1 MKKVLFYVCPLAIFF
16 AFLISCQ
23 IGLGKEVD
31 LEAPVITLTK
41 MQSGSTEVDSSH
53 FGGGVYCKKTVSF
66 FGKATDNVKVES
78 VNAEIKWNNEV
89 DFQPLSSTTLSGD
102 SFQFAFT
109 FETTGIAY
117 IKFVATDEAGNY
129 NVKSSRVVT
138 LLVDDEAPVGKS
150 WYINRKLNGIQYA
163 LKPLEELKAI
173 DLDLPENKDAAQNVA
188 FSIHSAFNDEMGIK
202 PGSVLIKIKD
212 ESGNLVCEVPNSSSN
227 DYSPVFEITHDIL
240 VGGGSQYATGKHYLQ
255 VWYDAEDVVTLPESN
270 KAQDIE
276 VDGGWFIWWPE
287 SDLPRVSQRPSLDE
301 VTNSIMLNV
310 NEAVTVTITDDDALS
325 EVYCSLLTENEFE
338 SIKNTYEN
346 DYSQI
351 IDIVPDPEKEKRTKM
366 GVAYSTERD
375 EIIRFNAP
383 AIPQEMYLISYVKD
397 FGGKITTNKELI
409 NVSDATSPILF
420 IASPSN
426 NEIPDVQMS
435 ADNKNAI
442 ATVKGQTIDTSGCS
456 YLEFV
461 WVPNS
466 VEEDN
471 NKKSIIAKELLNDI
485 AEKKDNKEYAPKK
498 DSVKITEFDDGIKLW
513 SVKLGEEEITNTGY
527 IKQNFE
533 FDIDILNDFV
543 FETDN
548 EKNENKF
555 FIVKVTRKDGKSTI
569 QEYKLSADNT
579 KPKIISVNPK
589 NTTQIIESGYDF
601 DLEFD
606 AEKDNGLAIDPS
618 KYQIIERIKDVEKVL
633 ANENRYKISKDVLSK
648 YELSGTIPMYIF
660 SAEDIF
666 GNKIST
672 TYTVVV
678 SSLPQLKTIT
688 STAQNVKKGEEIIFN
703 ANFSETVGN
712 NSSFEQN
719 KPYLVLEGF
728 SDGLSRKAEYFDG
741 AGSPTLRFKYV
752 AKEGDE
758 SSKIEIKY
766 DDEFGVIN
774 PNENSNLK
782 EGIDIH
788 LKDGID
794 INKDNYTDYVLND
807 KTISVDAVSPKILS
821 YEVIPSGV
829 EKNEDGNYY
838 LNEGKS
844 ITAKVVFSEELSD
857 TGAPEFNFTNGMKL
871 KFDSL
876 ESKTFIFTGK
886 ISDDIDQNGTLSCSN
901 DDSIFISNV
910 ENIVDKAGNKLLLSG
925 NIDGD
930 LPSIV
935 VDTKSPEVPSIKKE
949 NGEDFPKTDNYQSN
963 VPFKILTNDTDVMLY
978 EYSINGGTSWVN
990 AANGEGT
997 VSIPAGEDTLFA
1009 ELTARVTDKAGNV
1022 SKYPESIELNI
1033 KNSFP
1038 EFSVECTNPDGY
1050 YKLGDEIKFKVS
1062 FEEKVKVIKTDENT
1076 KIQIAEGKYAS
1087 LTTPVSDNELSAI
1100 YFSYLVTSGDEF
1112 TINIPKNGIN
1122 LGDSV
1127 VDLFGFTQNGK
1138 ILSEDYE
1145 RSGVKC
1151 DAVAPTVKTMF
1162 PNDGTTASQ
1171 SFDGDIT
1178 NIYTTG
1184 NEIRITFSEPVQ
1196 KGSGKLILRQT
1207 AGWAIPP
1214 VLTASEYNTICA
1226 ELDYEDKNI
1235 LARQDENGKLE
1246 EDLEDLGLGVG
1257 ARNNGYH
1264 GTGQYIGP
1272 YKKSMQGIKLENGN
1286 YIPDI
1291 DTKFVLDFDIG
1302 IWETTEPHPIGKT
1315 FDDKHKYKAPTSTTS
1330 ASEIR
1335 GVLEKAGLHQRVLDV
1350 TSANVKVNGNEV
1362 TITFPK
1368 GLIDQTDALPN
1379 GREWEL
1385 VFEKGTFLDIT
1396 GNEFGEGLTKDAIQE
1411 NGTQTEVSNT
1421 WQRGRTSITD
1431 GSKPLVLIK
1440 TNGKEYFNSDKVAT
1454 PIVRVDR
1461 YSYGL
1466 GIRQADEDGNLTDS
1480 IANDGVKPTGYVRV
1494 RIDCETK
1501 DASVV
1506 YSETRQI
1513 KTNGDTPSLISYE
1526 NDGTDWK
1533 EGNKDVAKSY
1543 CTTTNLASYDELKTS
1558 YEKTFAVGSGSY
1570 NASYKGIVA
1579 SKGTK
1584 VNFID
1589 SDVGME
1595 GVFQTVVYMKAPTW
1609 DNCKKNSAD
1618 AGNNNT
1624 DISIRGTTGFA
1635 GEPYISPFPLRD
1647 SRVGSP
1653 YLRIIF
1659 RESTQQETKTS
1670 KDYYW
1675 ISYEVLV
1682 DSSFSNYS
1690 WHNANKYD
1698 WACNWGLMKPGEF
1711 TRVEQMT
1718 NWG

>member
-31 LEAPVITLTK
+31 LEAPIITLTK

-102 SFQFAFT
+102 SFQFDFT

-163 LKPLEELKAI
+163 LKPLEELKVI

-202 PGSVLIKIKD
+202 PGSVTIKIKD

-351 IDIVPDPEKEKRTKM
+351 IDIVPESEKEKRTKM

-375 EIIRFNAP
+375 EIISFNAP

-426 NEIPDVQMS
+426 NEIPVVEMS

-569 QEYKLSADNT
+569 QEYKLSADTT

-601 DLEFD
+601 DLEFN

-618 KYQIIERIKDVEKVL
+618 KYQIIERIKDVETVL
-633 ANENRYKISKDVLSK
+633 AKENRYKISKDVLSK

-728 SDGLSRKAEYFDG
+728 SNGLSRKAEYFDG

-794 INKDNYTDYVLND
+794 INKDNYTDYVLKD

-844 ITAKVVFSEELSD
+844 ITAKVVFSKNLSD
-857 TGAPEFNFTNGMKL
+857 AGSPEFAFTNGIKL

-876 ESKTFIFTGK
+876 NDNTIIFTGK
-886 ISDDIDQNGTLSCSN
+886 ISDTDENGKLLCSN
-901 DDSIFISNV
+901 FISNV

-935 VDTKSPEVPSIKKE
+935 VDTTSPEVPSIKKE

-990 AANGEGT
+990 AANGLGT
-997 VSIPAGEDTLFA
+997 VSIPAGEDSLFA

-1022 SKYPESIELNI
+1022 SEYPESIELNI

-1062 FEEKVKVIKTDENT
+1062 FEEKVKVVKTNENT
-1076 KIQIAEGKYAS
+1076 RIQIANGKYAS
-1087 LTTPVSDNELSAI
+1087 LITTVSDNELSAI

-1196 KGSGKLILRQT
+1196 KGSGNLILRQT

-1226 ELDYEDKNI
+1226 ELDYEDKDI
-1235 LARQDENGKLE
+1235 LARQDKNGKLK
-1246 EDLEDLGLGVG
+1246 EDMEDTSVG
-1257 ARNNGYH
+1257 IMHRNNEYH

-1272 YKKSMQGIKLENGN
+1272 YKKSMQGIKFENGN

-1302 IWETTEPHPIGKT
+1302 IWETTETHPIGET
-1315 FDDKHKYKAPTSTTS
+1315 FENHAYKAPTTTTS
-1330 ASEIR
+1330 AGEIR
-1335 GVLEKAGLHQRVLDV
+1335 GALEEAGLHQRVLDV

-1385 VFEKGTFLDIT
+1385 VFEKGTFLDLA
-1396 GNEFGEGLTKDAIQE
+1396 GYEFGAGLTNDAIQE

-1431 GSKPLVLIK
+1431 GSKPVVLIK
-1440 TNGKEYFNSDKVAT
+1440 TNGNEYFNSDKVAT
-1454 PIVRVDR
+1454 PVVRVDR

-1466 GIRQADEDGNLTDS
+1466 GIRQADEDGNLTDP

-1501 DASVV
+1501 DATVV
-1506 YSETRQI
+1506 YSETKVEKDNNLATSE
-1513 KTNGDTPSLISYE
+1513 KTTYS
-1526 NDGTDWK
+1526 NDGAT
-1533 EGNKDVAKSY
+1533 SY
-1543 CTTTNLASYDELKTS
+1543 YTTTNISNYILPASPYTTNS
-1558 YEKTFAVGSGSY
+1558 IFAVGSGDY
-1570 NASYKGIVA
+1570 KKSYKGIIA
-1579 SKGTK
+1579 AKGLKTS
-1584 VNFID
+1584 FTS
-1589 SDVGME
+1589 SDDGIE
-1595 GVFQTVVYMKAPTW
+1595 GVFQTEVYFSNPIT
-1609 DNCKKNSAD
+1609 
-1618 AGNNNT
+1618 GNWTSCSSLGNGKT

-1653 YLRIIF
+1653 YLRIVF
-1659 RESTQQETKTS
+1659 REKSANINTN
-1670 KDYYW
+1670 DYYW
-1675 ISYEVLV
+1675 VSYEVLV
-1682 DSSFSNYS
+1682 ESSFSNYC
-1690 WHNANKYD
+1690 HGKNDGDVNYYD
-1698 WACNWGLMKPGEF
+1698 WARNWGVMYAGEF
-1711 TRVEQMT
+1711 TRVEGMRA
-1718 NWG
+1718 WRD

>member
-1 MKKVLFYVCPLAIFF
+1 MKKVLFYVFPLAIFF

-31 LEAPVITLTK
+31 LEAPIITLTK

-102 SFQFAFT
+102 SFQFDFT

-163 LKPLEELKAI
+163 LKPLEELKEL
-173 DLDLPENKDAAQNVA
+173 DLDLPENKDAAQNVV

-202 PGSVLIKIKD
+202 PGSVSIKIKD
-212 ESGNLVCEVPNSSSN
+212 ESGNLVCEIPNSTSN

-287 SDLPRVSQRPSLDE
+287 SDLPKVSQRPSPDD

-325 EVYCSLLTENEFE
+325 ELYCSLLTEEEFE

-351 IDIVPDPEKEKRTKM
+351 IDIVPESEKEKRTKM

-375 EIIRFNAP
+375 EIISFTAP
-383 AIPQEMYLISYVKD
+383 TTPQEMYLISYVKD
-397 FGGKITTNKELI
+397 SGGKITTNKEII

-426 NEIPDVQMS
+426 NEIPVVQMS

-466 VEEDN
+466 VEEEN
-471 NKKSIIAKELLNDI
+471 SQKSRIAKQLLNDI

-569 QEYKLSADNT
+569 QEYKLSADTT

-601 DLEFD
+601 ELEFY

-618 KYQIIERIKDVEKVL
+618 KYQIIERIKDVETVL
-633 ANENRYKISKDVLSK
+633 ANENKYKISKDVLSK

-703 ANFSETVGN
+703 ANFSETVGD
-712 NSSFEQN
+712 NSAFEQN
-719 KPYLVLEGF
+719 KPCLVLEGF
-728 SDGLSRKAEYFDG
+728 SDGIPRTAEYFEG

-752 AKEGDE
+752 AIEGDK
-758 SSKIEIKY
+758 SDGIQIKY
-766 DDEFGVIN
+766 DDDYGLID
-774 PNENSNLK
+774 PNGNTNLK

-794 INKDNYTDYVLND
+794 INKDNYTDYVLKD
-807 KTISVDAVSPKILS
+807 KKITVDAVSPKILS

-876 ESKTFIFTGK
+876 DSKTFIFTGK
-886 ISDDIDQNGTLSCSN
+886 ISDTDQNGTLSCSN

-963 VPFKILTNDTDVMLY
+963 VPFKIISNDTDVMLY
-978 EYSINGGTSWVN
+978 EYSINGGTSW
-990 AANGEGT
+990 AIAENGLGT
-997 VSIPAGEDTLFA
+997 VSLPAGEDTLFA

-1022 SKYPESIELNI
+1022 SEYPESIELNI

-1062 FEEKVKVIKTDENT
+1062 FEEKVKVVKTNENT

-1087 LTTPVSDNELSAI
+1087 LITTVSDEELTSI
-1100 YFSYLVTSGDEF
+1100 DFSYKIETGDEF
-1112 TINIPKNGIN
+1112 TISIPENGIN

-1138 ILSEDYE
+1138 SISEDYE
-1145 RSGVKC
+1145 RPGVKC

-1196 KGSGKLILRQT
+1196 KGSGNLILRQT

-1226 ELDYEDKNI
+1226 ELEYEDKNI
-1235 LARQDENGKLE
+1235 LARQDENGKLK
-1246 EDLEDLGLGVG
+1246 EDMEDTSVG
-1257 ARNNGYH
+1257 IKHRNNEYH

-1286 YIPDI
+1286 YVPDI

-1302 IWETTEPHPIGKT
+1302 IWETTETHPIGET
-1315 FDDKHKYKAPTSTTS
+1315 FDKNHAYKAPTSTTS
-1330 ASEIR
+1330 AGEIR
-1335 GVLEKAGLHQRVLDV
+1335 AVLEKAGLHQRVLDV
-1350 TSANVKVNGNEV
+1350 TSANVKVDGNVV

-1368 GLIDQTDALPN
+1368 GLIDQTDALPD

-1396 GNEFGEGLTKDAIQE
+1396 GNEFGAGLTKDAIQE

-1440 TNGKEYFNSDKVAT
+1440 TNGNEFFNSDKVAT
-1454 PIVRVDR
+1454 PVVRVDR

-1466 GIRQADEDGNLTDS
+1466 EIRQANADGNLTVQ

-1501 DASVV
+1501 DATVV
-1506 YSETRQI
+1506 YSET
-1513 KTNGDTPSLISYE
+1513 KVEKDNNSANSENTTYSNAGATSY
-1526 NDGTDWK
+1526 
-1533 EGNKDVAKSY
+1533 Y
-1543 CTTTNLASYDELKTS
+1543 TTTNITSYDLPVRS
-1558 YEKTFAVGSGSY
+1558 YTTNSIFAVGSGDY
-1570 NASYKGIVA
+1570 KKSYKGIIA
-1579 SKGTK
+1579 AKGTK
-1584 VNFID
+1584 NSFTSSADGI
-1589 SDVGME
+1589 E
-1595 GVFQTVVYMKAPTW
+1595 GVFQTVVYFSNPIT
-1609 DNCKKNSAD
+1609 
-1618 AGNNNT
+1618 GNNTSCSSLGSGRT

-1653 YLRIIF
+1653 YLRIVF
-1659 RESTQQETKTS
+1659 REKSANITTN
-1670 KDYYW
+1670 DYYW
-1675 ISYEVLV
+1675 VSYEVLV
-1682 DSSFSNYS
+1682 ESSFSNYC
-1690 WHNANKYD
+1690 HGKNDNDVNYYD
-1698 WACNWGLMKPGEF
+1698 WARNWGLMNAGEF
-1711 TRVEQMT
+1711 TRVEGMKG
-1718 NWG
+1718 WRD

>member
-1 MKKVLFYVCPLAIFF
+1 MRKVVFYVFPLAIFF

-31 LEAPVITLTK
+31 LEAPIITLTK

-53 FGGGVYCKKTVSF
+53 FGGGVYCKKTVAF

-78 VNAEIKWNNEV
+78 VNAEIKWNNDV

-102 SFQFAFT
+102 SFQFDFT

-129 NVKSSRVVT
+129 NVKSSKVVT

-163 LKPLEELKAI
+163 LKPLEELKEL

-188 FSIHSAFNDEMGIK
+188 FAIHSAFNDEMGIK
-202 PGSVLIKIKD
+202 PGSVSIKIKD
-212 ESGNLVCEVPNSSSN
+212 ESGNLVCEVPNSTSN

-255 VWYDAEDVVTLPESN
+255 VWYNAEDVVTLPESN

-287 SDLPRVSQRPSLDE
+287 SDLPKVSQRPSLDE
-301 VTNSIMLNV
+301 VTNLIMLNV

-351 IDIVPDPEKEKRTKM
+351 IDIVPESEKEKRTKM

-375 EIIRFNAP
+375 EIISFTAP
-383 AIPQEMYLISYVKD
+383 TTPQEMYLISYVKD
-397 FGGKITTNKELI
+397 SGGKITTNKEII

-426 NEIPDVQMS
+426 NEIPVVQMS

-466 VEEDN
+466 VEEEN
-471 NKKSIIAKELLNDI
+471 SQKSIIAKELLNDI

-601 DLEFD
+601 DLEFY

-618 KYQIIERIKDVEKVL
+618 KYQIIERIKDVETVL
-633 ANENRYKISKDVLSK
+633 ANENKYAISKDVLSK

-712 NSSFEQN
+712 NSTFEQN
-719 KPYLVLEGF
+719 KPFLVLEGF
-728 SDGLSRKAEYFDG
+728 SDGVSREAEYFDG

-782 EGIDIH
+782 EGLDIH

-794 INKDNYTDYVLND
+794 INKDNYTDYVLKD
-807 KTISVDAVSPKILS
+807 KKITVDAVSPKILS

-844 ITAKVVFSEELSD
+844 ITAKVVFSKNLSD
-857 TGAPEFNFTNGMKL
+857 AGSPEFAFTNGMKL

-876 ESKTFIFTGK
+876 NDNTIIFTGK
-886 ISDDIDQNGTLSCSN
+886 ISDADENGKLLCSN
-901 DDSIFISNV
+901 DDFGFINNI
-910 ENIVDKAGNKLLLSG
+910 ENIVDEAGNKLLLSG

-935 VDTKSPEVPSIKKE
+935 IDTKSPEVPSIKKE
-949 NGEDFPKTDNYQSN
+949 NGEDFPETDNYQSN
-963 VPFKILTNDTDVMLY
+963 VPFKIISNDTDVMLY
-978 EYSINGGTSWVN
+978 EYSINGGTSW
-990 AANGEGT
+990 AIAENGLGT
-997 VSIPAGEDTLFA
+997 VSLPAGEDSLFA

-1022 SKYPESIELNI
+1022 SEYPESIELNI

-1038 EFSVECTNPDGY
+1038 NFSVECTNPDGY

-1062 FEEKVKVIKTDENT
+1062 FEEKVKVVKTNENT

-1087 LTTPVSDNELSAI
+1087 LTTTVSDKELTSI
-1100 YFSYLVTSGDEF
+1100 DFSYKIETGDEF
-1112 TINIPKNGIN
+1112 TISIPENGIN

-1138 ILSEDYE
+1138 SISEDYE

-1162 PNDGTTASQ
+1162 PNDGTTAAQ
-1171 SFDGDIT
+1171 NFNGDVT
-1178 NIYTTG
+1178 NIYKTG

-1196 KGSGKLILRQT
+1196 KGSGNLILRQT

-1226 ELDYEDKNI
+1226 ELEYEDKNI
-1235 LARQDENGKLE
+1235 LARQDKNGKLE
-1246 EDLEDLGLGVG
+1246 EDMED
-1257 ARNNGYH
+1257 RNQSIKTINSEYH

-1286 YIPDI
+1286 YVPDI

-1302 IWETTEPHPIGKT
+1302 IWETTETHPIGIT
-1315 FDDKHKYKAPTSTTS
+1315 FENHAYKAPTSTTS
-1330 ASEIR
+1330 AGEIR
-1335 GVLEKAGLHQRVLDV
+1335 AVLEKAGLHQRVLDV

-1368 GLIDQTDALPN
+1368 GLIDQTDALPD

-1421 WQRGRTSITD
+1421 WKRGRTSITD

-1440 TNGKEYFNSDKVAT
+1440 TNGNEFFNSDKIAT
-1454 PIVRVDR
+1454 PVVRVDR

-1466 GIRQADEDGNLTDS
+1466 GIRQANAEGTLTDP
-1480 IANDGVKPTGYVRV
+1480 IENDGVKPTGYVRV

-1501 DASVV
+1501 AATVV
-1506 YSETRQI
+1506 YSET
-1513 KTNGDTPSLISYE
+1513 KVE
-1526 NDGTDWK
+1526 
-1533 EGNKDVAKSY
+1533 KDNNSAKSENTTY
-1543 CTTTNLASYDELKTS
+1543 SNADATSYYTTTNITSYDLPVSS
-1558 YEKTFAVGSGSY
+1558 YTTNSIFAVGSGDY
-1570 NASYKGIVA
+1570 KKSYKGIIA
-1579 SKGTK
+1579 AKGTK
-1584 VNFID
+1584 TSFTS
-1589 SDVGME
+1589 SDDGIE
-1595 GVFQTVVYMKAPTW
+1595 GVFQTVVYMSDPTYGG
-1609 DNCKKNSAD
+1609 
-1618 AGNNNT
+1618 GNVSNASGSHV
-1624 DISIRGTTGFA
+1624 SIRGTTGFA

-1653 YLRIIF
+1653 YLRRIF
-1659 RESTQQETKTS
+1659 REESAGLDTD
-1670 KDYYW
+1670 DYYW

-1682 DSSFSNYS
+1682 ESSFSNYS
-1690 WHNANKYD
+1690 WHNSGYYD
-1698 WACNWGLMKPGEF
+1698 WARNWGLMRPGEF
-1711 TRVEQMT
+1711 TRVTGMD

>member
-31 LEAPVITLTK
+31 LEAPIITLTK

-102 SFQFAFT
+102 SFQFDFT

-163 LKPLEELKAI
+163 LKPLEELKEL

-188 FSIHSAFNDEMGIK
+188 FAIHSAFNDEMGIK
-202 PGSVLIKIKD
+202 PGSVSIKIKD
-212 ESGNLVCEVPNSSSN
+212 ESGTLVCEVPNSTSN

-240 VGGGSQYATGKHYLQ
+240 VGGGSQYATGEHYLQ
-255 VWYDAEDVVTLPESN
+255 VWYNAEDVVTLPESN
-270 KAQDIE
+270 KAQEIE

-287 SDLPRVSQRPSLDE
+287 SDLPKVSQRPSLDD

-325 EVYCSLLTENEFE
+325 ELYCSLLTEEEFE

-351 IDIVPDPEKEKRTKM
+351 IDIVPESEKEKRTKM

-375 EIIRFNAP
+375 EIISFTAP
-383 AIPQEMYLISYVKD
+383 TTPQEMYLISYVKD
-397 FGGKITTNKELI
+397 SGGKITTNKEII

-426 NEIPDVQMS
+426 NEIPVVQMS

-466 VEEDN
+466 VEEEN
-471 NKKSIIAKELLNDI
+471 SQKSRIAKQLLNDI

-569 QEYKLSADNT
+569 QEYKLSADTT

-601 DLEFD
+601 ELEFY

-618 KYQIIERIKDVEKVL
+618 KYQIIERIKDVETVL
-633 ANENRYKISKDVLSK
+633 ANENKYAISKDVLSK

-703 ANFSETVGN
+703 ANFSETVGD
-712 NSSFEQN
+712 NSAFEQN
-719 KPYLVLEGF
+719 KPCLFLEGF
-728 SDGLSRKAEYFDG
+728 SDGIPRKAEYFEG

-752 AKEGDE
+752 AVEGDK
-758 SSKIEIKY
+758 SDGIQIKY
-766 DDEFGVIN
+766 DDNYGLIN
-774 PNENSNLK
+774 PNGNTNLK

-794 INKDNYTDYVLND
+794 INKDNYTDYVLKD
-807 KTISVDAVSPKILS
+807 KKITVDAVSPKILS

-876 ESKTFIFTGK
+876 DSKTFIFTGK
-886 ISDDIDQNGTLSCSN
+886 ISDTDQNGTLSCSN

-910 ENIVDKAGNKLLLSG
+910 ENIVDEAGNKLLLSG

-935 VDTKSPEVPSIKKE
+935 VDTKSPKVPSIKKE
-949 NGEDFPKTDNYQSN
+949 NGEDFPETDNYQSN
-963 VPFKILTNDTDVMLY
+963 VPFKIISDDTDVMLY
-978 EYSINGGTSWVN
+978 EYSINGGTSW
-990 AANGEGT
+990 AIAENGLGT
-997 VSIPAGEDTLFA
+997 VSLPAGEDTLFA

-1022 SKYPESIELNI
+1022 SEYPESIELNI

-1062 FEEKVKVIKTDENT
+1062 FEEKVKVVKTNENT

-1087 LTTPVSDNELSAI
+1087 LITTVSDEELTSI
-1100 YFSYLVTSGDEF
+1100 DFSYKVETGDEF
-1112 TINIPKNGIN
+1112 TISIPENGIN

-1127 VDLFGFTQNGK
+1127 VDLFEFIQNGK
-1138 ILSEDYE
+1138 SISEDYE
-1145 RSGVKC
+1145 RPGVKC

-1196 KGSGKLILRQT
+1196 KGSGNLILRQT

-1226 ELDYEDKNI
+1226 ELDYEYKNI
-1235 LARQDENGKLE
+1235 LARQDKNGKLK
-1246 EDLEDLGLGVG
+1246 EDMEDTSVG
-1257 ARNNGYH
+1257 IKHRNNEYH

-1286 YIPDI
+1286 YVPDI

-1302 IWETTEPHPIGKT
+1302 IWETTETHPIGET
-1315 FDDKHKYKAPTSTTS
+1315 FENHAYKAPTSTTS
-1330 ASEIR
+1330 AGEIR
-1335 GVLEKAGLHQRVLDV
+1335 AVLEKAGLHQRVLDV
-1350 TSANVKVNGNEV
+1350 TSANVKVDGNVV

-1368 GLIDQTDALPN
+1368 GLIDKTDALPD

-1396 GNEFGEGLTKDAIQE
+1396 GNEFGEGFTKDAIQE

-1421 WQRGRTSITD
+1421 WKRGRTSITD

-1440 TNGKEYFNSDKVAT
+1440 TNGNEFFNSDKVAT
-1454 PIVRVDR
+1454 PVVRVDR

-1466 GIRQADEDGNLTDS
+1466 GIRQANADGNLTDP
-1480 IANDGVKPTGYVRV
+1480 IANDGVKPTGYARV

-1506 YSETRQI
+1506 YSET
-1513 KTNGDTPSLISYE
+1513 KVEKDNNSATSENTTYSNAGATSY
-1526 NDGTDWK
+1526 
-1533 EGNKDVAKSY
+1533 Y
-1543 CTTTNLASYDELKTS
+1543 TTTNITSYDLPVSS
-1558 YEKTFAVGSGSY
+1558 YTTNSIFAVGSGDY
-1570 NASYKGIVA
+1570 KKSYKGIIA
-1579 SKGTK
+1579 AKGTK
-1584 VNFID
+1584 NSFTSSADGI
-1589 SDVGME
+1589 E
-1595 GVFQTVVYMKAPTW
+1595 GVFQTVVYFSKPITG
-1609 DNCKKNSAD
+1609 DGTSCSSLGSGK
-1618 AGNNNT
+1618 T

-1653 YLRIIF
+1653 YLRIVF
-1659 RESTQQETKTS
+1659 REKSANIDTT
-1670 KDYYW
+1670 DYYW

-1682 DSSFSNYS
+1682 ESSFSNYCHGKNDS
-1690 WHNANKYD
+1690 DVNYYD
-1698 WACNWGLMKPGEF
+1698 WARNWGIMNAGEF
-1711 TRVEQMT
+1711 TRVENMRAWR
-1718 NWG
+1718 N

>member
-1 MKKVLFYVCPLAIFF
+1 MRKVLFYVCPLAIFF

-31 LEAPVITLTK
+31 LEAPIITLTK

-89 DFQPLSSTTLSGD
+89 DFQSLSSTTLSGD
-102 SFQFAFT
+102 SFQFDFT

-163 LKPLEELKAI
+163 LKPLEELKEL
-173 DLDLPENKDAAQNVA
+173 DLGLPENKDAAQNVA
-188 FSIHSAFNDEMGIK
+188 FAIHSAFNDEMGIK
-202 PGSVLIKIKD
+202 PGSVSIKIKD
-212 ESGNLVCEVPNSSSN
+212 KSGNLVCEVPNSTSN

-240 VGGGSQYATGKHYLQ
+240 EGGGSQYATGKHYLQ
-255 VWYDAEDVVTLPESN
+255 VWYNAEDVVTLPESN

-287 SDLPRVSQRPSLDE
+287 SDLPKVSQRPSLDD

-325 EVYCSLLTENEFE
+325 EVYCSLLTEEEFE
-338 SIKNTYEN
+338 SIKNTYEE
-346 DYSQI
+346 DYSQV
-351 IDIVPDPEKEKRTKM
+351 IDVVPETEKEKRTKI

-375 EIIRFNAP
+375 EIISFTAP
-383 AIPQEMYLISYVKD
+383 TTPQEMYLISYVKD
-397 FGGKITTNKELI
+397 SGGKITTNKEII

-426 NEIPDVQMS
+426 NEIPVVQMS

-466 VEEDN
+466 VEEEN
-471 NKKSIIAKELLNDI
+471 SQKSRIAKQLLNDI

-569 QEYKLSADNT
+569 QEYKLSADTT

-601 DLEFD
+601 DLEFY

-633 ANENRYKISKDVLSK
+633 ANENKYKISKDVLSK

-666 GNKIST
+666 GNKVST

-712 NSSFEQN
+712 NSTFEQN

-728 SDGLSRKAEYFDG
+728 SDGLPRNAEYFDG

-752 AKEGDE
+752 AVEGDE

-782 EGIDIH
+782 EGLDIH

-794 INKDNYTDYVLND
+794 INKDNYTDYVLKD

-876 ESKTFIFTGK
+876 NDNTIIFTGK
-886 ISDDIDQNGTLSCSN
+886 ISDTDKNEKLLCSN
-901 DDSIFISNV
+901 DDFGFINNI
-910 ENIVDKAGNKLLLSG
+910 ENIVDMAGNQLLLLG

-930 LPSIV
+930 LPSIF

-963 VPFKILTNDTDVMLY
+963 VPFKIISNDTDVILY
-978 EYSINGGTSWVN
+978 EYSINSGTSW
-990 AANGEGT
+990 AIAENGLGT
-997 VSIPAGEDTLFA
+997 VSLPAEEDTLFA

-1022 SKYPESIELNI
+1022 SEYPESIELNI

-1062 FEEKVKVIKTDENT
+1062 FEEKVKVVKTNENT

-1087 LTTPVSDNELSAI
+1087 LITTVSDKELTSI
-1100 YFSYLVTSGDEF
+1100 DFSYKIETGDEF
-1112 TINIPKNGIN
+1112 TISIPENGIN

-1127 VDLFGFTQNGK
+1127 VDLFGFTQNEK
-1138 ILSEDYE
+1138 SISEDYE

-1196 KGSGKLILRQT
+1196 KGSGNLILRQT

-1246 EDLEDLGLGVG
+1246 EDMEDTSVG
-1257 ARNNGYH
+1257 IMHRNNEYH

-1272 YKKSMQGIKLENGN
+1272 YKKSMQGIKFENGN

-1302 IWETTEPHPIGKT
+1302 IWETTETHPIGKT
-1315 FDDKHKYKAPTSTTS
+1315 FENHAYKAPTSTTS
-1330 ASEIR
+1330 AGEIR
-1335 GVLEKAGLHQRVLDV
+1335 AVLEKAGLHQRILDV

-1368 GLIDQTDALPN
+1368 GLIDQTDALPD

-1396 GNEFGEGLTKDAIQE
+1396 GNEFGEGLTKDAIQG

-1440 TNGKEYFNSDKVAT
+1440 TNGNEFFNSDKVAT
-1454 PIVRVDR
+1454 PVVRVDR

-1466 GIRQADEDGNLTDS
+1466 GIRQANADGTLTDS

-1506 YSETRQI
+1506 YSETKVEKDNNSATSE
-1513 KTNGDTPSLISYE
+1513 KTTYSNAGATSY
-1526 NDGTDWK
+1526 
-1533 EGNKDVAKSY
+1533 Y
-1543 CTTTNLASYDELKTS
+1543 TTTNITSYDLPVKS
-1558 YEKTFAVGSGSY
+1558 YTTNSIFAVGAGDY
-1570 NASYKGIVA
+1570 KKSYKGIIA
-1579 SKGTK
+1579 AKGTK
-1584 VNFID
+1584 NSFTS
-1589 SDVGME
+1589 SDDGIE
-1595 GVFQTVVYMKAPTW
+1595 GVFQTVVYFSKPIT
-1609 DNCKKNSAD
+1609 
-1618 AGNNNT
+1618 GNDTPCSSLDSGKT

-1653 YLRIIF
+1653 YLRIVF
-1659 RESTQQETKTS
+1659 REKSANINTN
-1670 KDYYW
+1670 DYYW
-1675 ISYEVLV
+1675 VSYEVLV
-1682 DSSFSNYS
+1682 ESSFSNYCHGKDDS
-1690 WHNANKYD
+1690 DVNYYD
-1698 WACNWGLMKPGEF
+1698 WARNWGIMNAGEF
-1711 TRVEQMT
+1711 TRVEGMKAWR
-1718 NWG
+1718 N

>member
-102 SFQFAFT
+102 SFQFDFT

-351 IDIVPDPEKEKRTKM
+351 IDIVPESEKEKRTKM

-409 NVSDATSPILF
+409 NVSDATSPIIF

-426 NEIPDVQMS
+426 NEIPVVQMS

-471 NKKSIIAKELLNDI
+471 NQKSIIAKELLNDI

-569 QEYKLSADNT
+569 QEYKISADTT

-601 DLEFD
+601 DLEFY
-606 AEKDNGLAIDPS
+606 AEKDNDLAIDPS

-666 GNKIST
+666 GNKVST

-752 AKEGDE
+752 AEEGAE

-886 ISDDIDQNGTLSCSN
+886 ISDKDDKDQNGTLSCSN
-901 DDSIFISNV
+901 NDSIFISNV

-925 NIDGD
+925 NIDGE

-1062 FEEKVKVIKTDENT
+1062 FEEKVKVVKTNENT
-1076 KIQIAEGKYAS
+1076 RIQIANGKYAN
-1087 LTTPVSDNELSAI
+1087 LTTTVSANELSAI

-1138 ILSEDYE
+1138 LLSEDYE

-1184 NEIRITFSEPVQ
+1184 NEIRIIFSEPVQ
-1196 KGSGKLILRQT
+1196 KGSGNLILRQT

-1226 ELDYEDKNI
+1226 ELEYEDKNI
-1235 LARQDENGKLE
+1235 LARQDENGYLE
-1246 EDLEDLGLGVG
+1246 IDAWDENLGIKH
-1257 ARNNGYH
+1257 RNDDYY
-1264 GTGQYIGP
+1264 GTAQFVGP
-1272 YKKSMQGIKLENGN
+1272 YKLSMMGITTDSTGKI
-1286 YIPDI
+1286 IPD
-1291 DTKFVLDFDIG
+1291 TTPKYVLDFDIDIVDTNVEG
-1302 IWETTEPHPIGKT
+1302 EEKEYNVGTTYVQDGTAKCSDAAKCNKNHT
-1315 FDDKHKYKAPTSTTS
+1315 SYKYSAPTETVKTS
-1330 ASEIR
+1330 DIR
-1335 GVLEKAGLHQRVLDV
+1335 TVLETAGFHKRVLDV
-1350 TSANVKVNGNEV
+1350 TSPLVSINGATV

-1368 GLIDQTDALPN
+1368 GLIGTEELAP

-1385 VFEKGTFLDIT
+1385 VVEDGSFLDMT
-1396 GNEFGEGLTKDAIQE
+1396 GNSFANPERQ
-1411 NGTQTEVSNT
+1411 NVVQ
-1421 WQRGRTSITD
+1421 
-1431 GSKPLVLIK
+1431 
-1440 TNGKEYFNSDKVAT
+1440 TNGNNSFFSEGVAA
-1454 PIVRVDR
+1454 PVIRVDR

-1466 GIRQADEDGNLTDS
+1466 GIFQSDDSGARVNQITSDNTNTTDG
-1480 IANDGVKPTGYVRV
+1480 KPTGFVRV

-1501 DASVV
+1501 NANIYLEKKYNESSVESKNR
-1506 YSETRQI
+1506 YI
-1513 KTNGDTPSLISYE
+1513 AGDTEYSYTFYTETDFPSIAE
-1526 NDGTDWK
+1526 IEAIED
-1533 EGNKDVAKSY
+1533 NKYTA
-1543 CTTTNLASYDELKTS
+1543 
-1558 YEKTFAVGSGSY
+1558 TFGFGSGDY
-1570 NASYKGIVA
+1570 TKAWKGVIKAFSTINGINSEPVE
-1579 SKGTK
+1579 
-1584 VNFID
+1584 
-1589 SDVGME
+1589 E
-1595 GVFQTVVYMKAPTW
+1595 GVFQTVVHF
-1609 DNCKKNSAD
+1609 DNPINS
-1618 AGNNNT
+1618 GNTSLAAKDTPYN
-1624 DISIRGTTGFA
+1624 DLSIRGYSGTSGEGTG
-1635 GEPYISPFPLRD
+1635 ISPFPLKD

-1653 YLRIIF
+1653 YLR
-1659 RESTQQETKTS
+1659 RVYKQDSE
-1670 KDYYW
+1670 DYYW
-1675 ISYEVLV
+1675 VSYEIPV
-1682 DSSFSNYS
+1682 DSLFSMYS
-1690 WHNANKYD
+1690 YGSSYYD
-1698 WACNWGLMKPGEF
+1698 WGKNWGLMVPGEYS
-1711 TRVEQMT
+1711 RVVNMKGWQ
-1718 NWG
+1718 

>member
-31 LEAPVITLTK
+31 LEAPIITLTK

-202 PGSVLIKIKD
+202 PGSVTIKIKD

-276 VDGGWFIWWPE
+276 VDGGWFIWCPE

-338 SIKNTYEN
+338 LIKNTYEN

-351 IDIVPDPEKEKRTKM
+351 IDIVPESEKEKRTKM

-375 EIIRFNAP
+375 EIISFNAP

-426 NEIPDVQMS
+426 NEIPVVQMS

-498 DSVKITEFDDGIKLW
+498 DSVKITEFNDGIKLW

-601 DLEFD
+601 DLEFY

-618 KYQIIERIKDVEKVL
+618 KYQIIERIKDVENVL

-712 NSSFEQN
+712 NSTFEQN

-782 EGIDIH
+782 EGLDIH

-794 INKDNYTDYVLND
+794 INKDNYTDYVLKD
-807 KTISVDAVSPKILS
+807 KIISVDAVSPKILS
-821 YEVIPSGV
+821 YTVIPSGV

-876 ESKTFIFTGK
+876 DSKTFIFTGK
-886 ISDDIDQNGTLSCSN
+886 ISDTDQNGALSCSN

-935 VDTKSPEVPSIKKE
+935 VDTKSPEVPTIKKE
-949 NGEDFPKTDNYQSN
+949 NGEEFPKTDNYQSN
-963 VPFKILTNDTDVMLY
+963 VPFKIISNDTDVMLY

-990 AANGEGT
+990 AANGVGT

-1022 SKYPESIELNI
+1022 SEYPESIELNI

-1062 FEEKVKVIKTDENT
+1062 FEEKVKVVKTNENT

-1087 LTTPVSDNELSAI
+1087 LTTTVSDNELSAI

-1138 ILSEDYE
+1138 SISEDYE

-1184 NEIRITFSEPVQ
+1184 NEIRIIFSEPVQ
-1196 KGSGKLILRQT
+1196 KGSGNLILRQT

-1214 VLTASEYNTICA
+1214 VLTASEYNIICA
-1226 ELDYEDKNI
+1226 ELEYEYKNI
-1235 LARQDENGKLE
+1235 LARQDKNGKLE
-1246 EDLEDLGLGVG
+1246 EDMED
-1257 ARNNGYH
+1257 RNQSIKTINNEYH

-1302 IWETTEPHPIGKT
+1302 IWETTETHPIGKT
-1315 FDDKHKYKAPTSTTS
+1315 FENHAYKAPTSTTS
-1330 ASEIR
+1330 AGEIR
-1335 GVLEKAGLHQRVLDV
+1335 GALEEAGLHQRVLDV

-1368 GLIDQTDALPN
+1368 GLIDQTDSLPN

-1385 VFEKGTFLDIT
+1385 VFEKGTFLDLA
-1396 GNEFGEGLTKDAIQE
+1396 GHEFGAGLTNDAIQE

-1431 GSKPLVLIK
+1431 GSKPVVLIK
-1440 TNGKEYFNSDKVAT
+1440 TNNNEFFNSDKVAT
-1454 PIVRVDR
+1454 PVVRVDR

-1466 GIRQADEDGNLTDS
+1466 GIRQANADGTLTAP
-1480 IANDGVKPTGYVRV
+1480 IANDGEKPTGYVRV

-1506 YSETRQI
+1506 YSET
-1513 KTNGDTPSLISYE
+1513 KVEKDNNSATSENTTYSNAGATSY
-1526 NDGTDWK
+1526 
-1533 EGNKDVAKSY
+1533 Y
-1543 CTTTNLASYDELKTS
+1543 TTTNITSYDLPVSLYTTNS
-1558 YEKTFAVGSGSY
+1558 IFAVGSGDY
-1570 NASYKGIVA
+1570 KKSYKGIIA
-1579 SKGTK
+1579 AKGTK
-1584 VNFID
+1584 TSFTS
-1589 SDVGME
+1589 SDDGIE
-1595 GVFQTVVYMKAPTW
+1595 GVFQTVVYFSNPIT
-1609 DNCKKNSAD
+1609 
-1618 AGNNNT
+1618 GNGTSCSSLDSGKT

-1653 YLRIIF
+1653 YLRIVF
-1659 RESTQQETKTS
+1659 REKSAKITTN
-1670 KDYYW
+1670 DYYW
-1675 ISYEVLV
+1675 VSYEVLV
-1682 DSSFSNYS
+1682 ESSFSNYC
-1690 WHNANKYD
+1690 HGKEDRDVNYYD
-1698 WACNWGLMKPGEF
+1698 WARNWGIMNAGEF
-1711 TRVEQMT
+1711 TRVEGMKGWR
-1718 NWG
+1718 N

>member
-1 MKKVLFYVCPLAIFF
+1 MRKVVFYVFPLAIFF

-31 LEAPVITLTK
+31 LEAPIITLTK
-41 MQSGSTEVDSSH
+41 MQSGSTEVDSSY
-53 FGGGVYCKKTVSF
+53 FGVGVYCKKTVAF

-102 SFQFAFT
+102 SFQFDFT

-163 LKPLEELKAI
+163 LKPLEELKEL

-202 PGSVLIKIKD
+202 PGSVSIKIKD
-212 ESGNLVCEVPNSSSN
+212 ESGNLVCEVPNSTSN

-240 VGGGSQYATGKHYLQ
+240 VGGGSQYATGKHHLQ
-255 VWYDAEDVVTLPESN
+255 VWYNAEDVVTLPESN

-287 SDLPRVSQRPSLDE
+287 SDLPKVSQRPSLDE

-338 SIKNTYEN
+338 SIKNTYEE
-346 DYSQI
+346 DYSQV
-351 IDIVPDPEKEKRTKM
+351 IDIVPESEKEKRTKM
-366 GVAYSTERD
+366 GVVYSTERD
-375 EIIRFNAP
+375 EIISFTAP
-383 AIPQEMYLISYVKD
+383 TTPQEMYLISYVKD
-397 FGGKITTNKELI
+397 SGGKITTNKEII

-426 NEIPDVQMS
+426 NEIPVVQMS

-466 VEEDN
+466 VEEEN
-471 NKKSIIAKELLNDI
+471 SQKSRIAKELLNDI
-485 AEKKDNKEYAPKK
+485 AEKKDNKEYAPTK

-569 QEYKLSADNT
+569 QEYKLSADTT

-601 DLEFD
+601 DLEFY

-618 KYQIIERIKDVEKVL
+618 KYQIIERIKDVENVL
-633 ANENRYKISKDVLSK
+633 ANVNRYKISKDVLSK

-666 GNKIST
+666 GNSIST

-719 KPYLVLEGF
+719 KPFLVLEGF
-728 SDGLSRKAEYFDG
+728 SDGDSREAEYFDG

-758 SSKIEIKY
+758 ASKIEIKY

-782 EGIDIH
+782 EGLDIH

-794 INKDNYTDYVLND
+794 INKDNYTDYVLKD

-876 ESKTFIFTGK
+876 NDNTIIFTGK
-886 ISDDIDQNGTLSCSN
+886 ISDTDENGKLLCSN
-901 DDSIFISNV
+901 DDFGFINNI
-910 ENIVDKAGNKLLLSG
+910 ENIVDMAGNQLLLSG
-925 NIDGD
+925 NVDGD

-949 NGEDFPKTDNYQSN
+949 NGEVFPKTDNYQSN
-963 VPFKILTNDTDVMLY
+963 VPFKIISNDTDVMLY
-978 EYSINGGTSWVN
+978 EYSINGGTSW
-990 AANGEGT
+990 AIAENGLGT
-997 VSIPAGEDTLFA
+997 VSLPAGEDTLFA

-1022 SKYPESIELNI
+1022 SEYPESIELNI

-1062 FEEKVKVIKTDENT
+1062 FEEKVKVVKTNENT

-1087 LTTPVSDNELSAI
+1087 LTTTVSAKELTSI
-1100 YFSYLVTSGDEF
+1100 DFSYKVETGDEF
-1112 TINIPKNGIN
+1112 TISIPENGIN

-1138 ILSEDYE
+1138 SISEDYE

-1196 KGSGKLILRQT
+1196 KGSGNLILRQT

-1226 ELDYEDKNI
+1226 ELDYEYKNI

-1246 EDLEDLGLGVG
+1246 EDMEDTSVG
-1257 ARNNGYH
+1257 IMHRNNEYH

-1272 YKKSMQGIKLENGN
+1272 YKKSMQGIKFENGN

-1302 IWETTEPHPIGKT
+1302 IWETTETHPIGKT
-1315 FDDKHKYKAPTSTTS
+1315 FENHAYKAPTSTTS
-1330 ASEIR
+1330 AGEIR
-1335 GVLEKAGLHQRVLDV
+1335 AVLEKAGLHQRVLDV

-1368 GLIDQTDALPN
+1368 GLIDKTDALPN

-1396 GNEFGEGLTKDAIQE
+1396 GNEFGEGLTKDAIQG

-1421 WQRGRTSITD
+1421 WKRGRTSITD
-1431 GSKPLVLIK
+1431 GSKPVVLIK
-1440 TNGKEYFNSDKVAT
+1440 TNGNEYFNSDKVAN
-1454 PIVRVDR
+1454 PVVRVDR

-1466 GIRQADEDGNLTDS
+1466 GIRQANADGTLTDS

-1506 YSETRQI
+1506 YSET
-1513 KTNGDTPSLISYE
+1513 KVEKDNNSATSENTTYSNAGATSY
-1526 NDGTDWK
+1526 
-1533 EGNKDVAKSY
+1533 Y
-1543 CTTTNLASYDELKTS
+1543 TTTNITSYDLPVSS
-1558 YEKTFAVGSGSY
+1558 YTTNSIFAVGSGDY
-1570 NASYKGIVA
+1570 KKSYKGIIA
-1579 SKGTK
+1579 AKGTK
-1584 VNFID
+1584 NSFTS
-1589 SDVGME
+1589 SDDGIE
-1595 GVFQTVVYMKAPTW
+1595 GVFQTVVYFSNPVT
-1609 DNCKKNSAD
+1609 
-1618 AGNNNT
+1618 GNWTSCSSLDSGKT

-1653 YLRIIF
+1653 YLRIVF
-1659 RESTQQETKTS
+1659 REKSANIDTT
-1670 KDYYW
+1670 DYYW

-1682 DSSFSNYS
+1682 ESSFSNYC
-1690 WHNANKYD
+1690 HGKDDNDVNYYD
-1698 WACNWGLMKPGEF
+1698 WARNWGIMNAGEF
-1711 TRVEQMT
+1711 TRVENMRAWR
-1718 NWG
+1718 N

>member
-31 LEAPVITLTK
+31 LEAPIITLTK
-41 MQSGSTEVDSSH
+41 MQSGSTEVDSSY
-53 FGGGVYCKKTVSF
+53 FGVGVYCKKTVSF

-78 VNAEIKWNNEV
+78 VNAELKWNNDV

-102 SFQFAFT
+102 SFQFDFT

-163 LKPLEELKAI
+163 LKPLEELKEL

-188 FSIHSAFNDEMGIK
+188 FAIHSAFNDEMGIK
-202 PGSVLIKIKD
+202 PGSVSIKIKD
-212 ESGNLVCEVPNSSSN
+212 ESGNLVCEVPNSTSN

-287 SDLPRVSQRPSLDE
+287 SDLPKVSQRPSLDD

-310 NEAVTVTITDDDALS
+310 NEAVTITITDDDALS
-325 EVYCSLLTENEFE
+325 EVYCSLLTEEEFE

-351 IDIVPDPEKEKRTKM
+351 IDIVPESEKEKRTKM

-375 EIIRFNAP
+375 EIISFTAP
-383 AIPQEMYLISYVKD
+383 TTPQEMYLISYVKD
-397 FGGKITTNKELI
+397 SGGKITTNKEII

-426 NEIPDVQMS
+426 NEIPVVQMS
-435 ADNKNAI
+435 VDNKNAI
-442 ATVKGQTIDTSGCS
+442 ATVKGQTIDTFGCS

-466 VEEDN
+466 VEEEN
-471 NKKSIIAKELLNDI
+471 SQKSRIAKQLLNDI
-485 AEKKDNKEYAPKK
+485 AEEKKNKEYAPKN
-498 DSVKITEFDDGIKLW
+498 DAVKVTVFDTGAKLW

-533 FDIDILNDFV
+533 FDIDVLNDFV

-569 QEYKLSADNT
+569 QEYKLSADTT

-601 DLEFD
+601 DLEFY

-633 ANENRYKISKDVLSK
+633 ANENKYKISKDVLSK

-666 GNKIST
+666 GNSIST

-712 NSSFEQN
+712 NSTFEQN
-719 KPYLVLEGF
+719 KPFLVLEGF
-728 SDGLSRKAEYFDG
+728 SDGVTRKAEYFDG

-758 SSKIEIKY
+758 SSKILIKY
-766 DDEFGVIN
+766 DDYGLIN
-774 PNENSNLK
+774 PNGNTNLK

-794 INKDNYTDYVLND
+794 INKDNYTDYVLKD

-876 ESKTFIFTGK
+876 NDNTIIFTGK
-886 ISDDIDQNGTLSCSN
+886 ISDTDKNEKLLCSN
-901 DDSIFISNV
+901 DDFGFINNI
-910 ENIVDKAGNKLLLSG
+910 ENIVDMAGNQLLLSG

-930 LPSIV
+930 LPSIF
-935 VDTKSPEVPSIKKE
+935 VDTKSPEVPTIKKE
-949 NGEDFPKTDNYQSN
+949 NGEEFPETDNYQSN
-963 VPFKILTNDTDVMLY
+963 VPFKIISNDTDVMLY

-990 AANGEGT
+990 AANGVGT

-1022 SKYPESIELNI
+1022 SEYPESIELNI

-1038 EFSVECTNPDGY
+1038 NFSVECTNPDGY

-1062 FEEKVKVIKTDENT
+1062 FEEKVKVVKTNQNT

-1087 LTTPVSDNELSAI
+1087 LTTTVSDEELTSI
-1100 YFSYLVTSGDEF
+1100 DFSYKIETGDEF
-1112 TINIPKNGIN
+1112 TISIPKNGIN

-1138 ILSEDYE
+1138 LLSENYE

-1162 PNDGTTASQ
+1162 PNDGTTASP

-1196 KGSGKLILRQT
+1196 KGSGNLILRQT

-1226 ELDYEDKNI
+1226 ELEYEEKNI
-1235 LARQDENGKLE
+1235 LARHENGKLE
-1246 EDLEDLGLGVG
+1246 EDMEDTSVG
-1257 ARNNGYH
+1257 IKHRNNEYH

-1272 YKKSMQGIKLENGN
+1272 YKKSMQGIKFENGN
-1286 YIPDI
+1286 YVPDI

-1302 IWETTEPHPIGKT
+1302 IWETTETHPIGKT
-1315 FDDKHKYKAPTSTTS
+1315 FENHAYKVPTSTTS
-1330 ASEIR
+1330 AGEIR
-1335 GVLEKAGLHQRVLDV
+1335 AVLEKAGLHQRVLDV

-1385 VFEKGTFLDIT
+1385 VFEMGTFLDIT
-1396 GNEFGEGLTKDAIQE
+1396 GNEFGEGLTKDAIQG

-1421 WQRGRTSITD
+1421 WKRGRTSITD

-1440 TNGKEYFNSDKVAT
+1440 TNGNEFFNSDKVAT
-1454 PIVRVDR
+1454 PVVRVDR
-1461 YSYGL
+1461 YSCGL
-1466 GIRQADEDGNLTDS
+1466 GIRQANADGNLTDA

-1501 DASVV
+1501 AATVV
-1506 YSETRQI
+1506 YSET
-1513 KTNGDTPSLISYE
+1513 KVEKDNNSATSENTTYSNAGATSY
-1526 NDGTDWK
+1526 
-1533 EGNKDVAKSY
+1533 Y
-1543 CTTTNLASYDELKTS
+1543 TTTNITSYDLPASPYTTNS
-1558 YEKTFAVGSGSY
+1558 IFAVGSGDY
-1570 NASYKGIVA
+1570 KKSYKGIIA
-1579 SKGTK
+1579 AKGTK
-1584 VNFID
+1584 TSFTSSADGI
-1589 SDVGME
+1589 E
-1595 GVFQTVVYMKAPTW
+1595 GVFQTVVYFSNPIT
-1609 DNCKKNSAD
+1609 
-1618 AGNNNT
+1618 GNNTSCSSLDSGET

-1653 YLRIIF
+1653 YLRIVF
-1659 RESTQQETKTS
+1659 REKSANIDTT
-1670 KDYYW
+1670 DYYW

-1682 DSSFSNYS
+1682 ESSFSNYCHGKDD
-1690 WHNANKYD
+1690 WDVNYYD
-1698 WACNWGLMKPGEF
+1698 WARNWGIMNAGEF
-1711 TRVEQMT
+1711 TRVEGMKGWR
-1718 NWG
+1718 N

>member
-1 MKKVLFYVCPLAIFF
+1 MRKVIFYVFPLAIYF

-31 LEAPVITLTK
+31 LEAPIITLTK

-53 FGGGVYCKKTVSF
+53 FGGGVYCKKTVAF

-78 VNAEIKWNNEV
+78 VNAEIKWNNDV

-102 SFQFAFT
+102 SFQFDFT

-163 LKPLEELKAI
+163 LKPLEELKEL

-188 FSIHSAFNDEMGIK
+188 FAIHSAFNDEMGIK
-202 PGSVLIKIKD
+202 PGSVSIKIKD
-212 ESGNLVCEVPNSSSN
+212 ESGNLVCEVPNSTSN

-255 VWYDAEDVVTLPESN
+255 VWYNAEDVVTLPESN

-287 SDLPRVSQRPSLDE
+287 SDLPKVSQRPSLDD

-351 IDIVPDPEKEKRTKM
+351 IDIVPETEREKRTKM

-375 EIIRFNAP
+375 EIISFTAP
-383 AIPQEMYLISYVKD
+383 TTPQEMYLISYVKD
-397 FGGKITTNKELI
+397 SGGKITTNKEII

-426 NEIPDVQMS
+426 NEIPVVQMS

-442 ATVKGQTIDTSGCS
+442 ASIKGQTIDTSGCS

-471 NKKSIIAKELLNDI
+471 NQKSIIAKELLNDI
-485 AEKKDNKEYAPKK
+485 AEEKKNKEYAPKN
-498 DSVKITEFDDGIKLW
+498 DAVKVTVFDTGAKLW

-569 QEYKLSADNT
+569 QEYKLSADST

-601 DLEFD
+601 DLEFY

-618 KYQIIERIKDVEKVL
+618 KYQIIERIKDVETVL
-633 ANENRYKISKDVLSK
+633 ANENKYTISKDDLSK

-666 GNKIST
+666 GNSIST

-712 NSSFEQN
+712 NSTFEQN
-719 KPYLVLEGF
+719 KPYLLLEGF
-728 SDGLSRKAEYFDG
+728 SDGIPRKAEYFEG

-752 AKEGDE
+752 AVEGDK
-758 SSKIEIKY
+758 SDGIQIKY
-766 DDEFGVIN
+766 DDDYGLIN
-774 PNENSNLK
+774 PNGNTNLK

-794 INKDNYTDYVLND
+794 INKDNYTDYVLKD

-876 ESKTFIFTGK
+876 DSKTFIFTGK
-886 ISDDIDQNGTLSCSN
+886 ISDTDQNGTLSCSN

-949 NGEDFPKTDNYQSN
+949 NGEVFPKTDNYQSN
-963 VPFKILTNDTDVMLY
+963 VPFKIISNDTDVMLY
-978 EYSINGGTSWVN
+978 EYSINGGTSW
-990 AANGEGT
+990 AIAENGLGT
-997 VSIPAGEDTLFA
+997 VSLPAGEENFFA

-1022 SKYPESIELNI
+1022 SEYPESIELNI

-1038 EFSVECTNPDGY
+1038 NFSVECTNPDGY

-1062 FEEKVKVIKTDENT
+1062 FEEQVKVVKTNENT

-1087 LTTPVSDNELSAI
+1087 LITTVSDKELTSI
-1100 YFSYLVTSGDEF
+1100 DFSYKVETGDEF
-1112 TINIPKNGIN
+1112 TISIPKSGIN

-1138 ILSEDYE
+1138 LLSENYE

-1162 PNDGTTASQ
+1162 PNDGTTASP

-1196 KGSGKLILRQT
+1196 KGSGNLILRQT

-1226 ELDYEDKNI
+1226 ELEYEDKDI
-1235 LARQDENGKLE
+1235 LARHENGKLE
-1246 EDLEDLGLGVG
+1246 EDMED
-1257 ARNNGYH
+1257 RNQSIKTINNEYH

-1286 YIPDI
+1286 YVPDI

-1302 IWETTEPHPIGKT
+1302 IWETTETHPIGKT
-1315 FDDKHKYKAPTSTTS
+1315 FENHAYKAPTSTTS
-1330 ASEIR
+1330 AGEIR
-1335 GVLEKAGLHQRVLDV
+1335 AVLEKAGLHQRVLDV

-1368 GLIDQTDALPN
+1368 GLIDQTDALPD

-1396 GNEFGEGLTKDAIQE
+1396 GNEFGAGLTKDAIQE

-1421 WQRGRTSITD
+1421 WKRGRTSITD
-1431 GSKPLVLIK
+1431 GSKPVVLIK
-1440 TNGKEYFNSDKVAT
+1440 TNGNEYFNSDKVAT
-1454 PIVRVDR
+1454 PVVRVDR

-1466 GIRQADEDGNLTDS
+1466 GIRQANADGTLTDS
-1480 IANDGVKPTGYVRV
+1480 IANDGVKPTGYIRV

-1506 YSETRQI
+1506 YSET
-1513 KTNGDTPSLISYE
+1513 KVEKDNNSATSENTTYSNAGATSY
-1526 NDGTDWK
+1526 
-1533 EGNKDVAKSY
+1533 Y
-1543 CTTTNLASYDELKTS
+1543 TTTNITSYDLPVSS
-1558 YEKTFAVGSGSY
+1558 YTTNSIFAVGSGDY
-1570 NASYKGIVA
+1570 KKSYKGIIA
-1579 SKGTK
+1579 AKGTK
-1584 VNFID
+1584 TSFTSSADGI
-1589 SDVGME
+1589 E
-1595 GVFQTVVYMKAPTW
+1595 GVFQTVVYFSKPITG
-1609 DNCKKNSAD
+1609 DGTSCSSLDSGK
-1618 AGNNNT
+1618 T

-1653 YLRIIF
+1653 YLRIVF
-1659 RESTQQETKTS
+1659 REKSANIDTT
-1670 KDYYW
+1670 DYYW
-1675 ISYEVLV
+1675 VSYEVLV
-1682 DSSFSNYS
+1682 ESSFSNYC
-1690 WHNANKYD
+1690 HGKNDNDVNYYD
-1698 WACNWGLMKPGEF
+1698 WARNWGIMNAGEF
-1711 TRVEQMT
+1711 TRVENMRAWR
-1718 NWG
+1718 N

>member
-31 LEAPVITLTK
+31 LEAPIITLTK

-102 SFQFAFT
+102 SFQFDFT

-163 LKPLEELKAI
+163 LKPLEELKVI

-202 PGSVLIKIKD
+202 PGSVTIKIKD

-338 SIKNTYEN
+338 TIKNTYEN

-351 IDIVPDPEKEKRTKM
+351 IDIVPESEKEKRTKK

-375 EIIRFNAP
+375 EIISFNAP

-426 NEIPDVQMS
+426 NEIPVVQMS

-569 QEYKLSADNT
+569 QEYKLSADTT

-601 DLEFD
+601 DLDFY

-618 KYQIIERIKDVEKVL
+618 KYQIIERIKDVENVL

-719 KPYLVLEGF
+719 KPFLVLEGF
-728 SDGLSRKAEYFDG
+728 SDGISRKAEYFDG

-782 EGIDIH
+782 EGLDIH

-794 INKDNYTDYVLND
+794 INKDNYTDYVLKD

-886 ISDDIDQNGTLSCSN
+886 ISDTDQNGTLSCSN

-1022 SKYPESIELNI
+1022 SEYPESIELNI

-1062 FEEKVKVIKTDENT
+1062 FEEKVNVVKTDENT
-1076 KIQIAEGKYAS
+1076 RIQIAEGKYAS
-1087 LTTPVSDNELSAI
+1087 LTTTVSDNELSAI
-1100 YFSYLVTSGDEF
+1100 YFSYLVTAGDEF
-1112 TINIPKNGIN
+1112 TINVPKNGIN

-1138 ILSEDYE
+1138 LLSEDYE

-1196 KGSGKLILRQT
+1196 KGSGNLILRQT

-1226 ELDYEDKNI
+1226 ELDYEDKDI

-1246 EDLEDLGLGVG
+1246 EDMEDTSVG
-1257 ARNNGYH
+1257 IMHRNNEYH

-1272 YKKSMQGIKLENGN
+1272 YKKSMQGIKFENGN

-1302 IWETTEPHPIGKT
+1302 IWETTETHPIGKT
-1315 FDDKHKYKAPTSTTS
+1315 FDNYAYKAPTSTTS
-1330 ASEIR
+1330 AGEIR
-1335 GVLEKAGLHQRVLDV
+1335 GALEEAGLHQRVLDV

-1385 VFEKGTFLDIT
+1385 VFEKGTFLDLA
-1396 GNEFGEGLTKDAIQE
+1396 GYEFGAGLTNDAIQE

-1431 GSKPLVLIK
+1431 GSKPVVLIK
-1440 TNGKEYFNSDKVAT
+1440 TNGNEYFNSDKVAT
-1454 PIVRVDR
+1454 PVVRVDR

-1466 GIRQADEDGNLTDS
+1466 GIRQADEDGNLTDP

-1501 DASVV
+1501 DATVV
-1506 YSETRQI
+1506 YSETKVEKDNNLATSE
-1513 KTNGDTPSLISYE
+1513 KTTYSNAGATSY
-1526 NDGTDWK
+1526 
-1533 EGNKDVAKSY
+1533 Y
-1543 CTTTNLASYDELKTS
+1543 TTTNITS
-1558 YEKTFAVGSGSY
+1558 YNPPESSYTTNSIFAVGSGDY
-1570 NASYKGIVA
+1570 KKSYKGIIA
-1579 SKGTK
+1579 AKGTK
-1584 VNFID
+1584 NSFTS
-1589 SDVGME
+1589 SDDGIE
-1595 GVFQTVVYMKAPTW
+1595 GVFQTVVYFSNPIT
-1609 DNCKKNSAD
+1609 
-1618 AGNNNT
+1618 GNNTSCSSLDSGKT

-1653 YLRIIF
+1653 YLRIVF
-1659 RESTQQETKTS
+1659 REKSANITTN
-1670 KDYYW
+1670 DYYW
-1675 ISYEVLV
+1675 VSYEVLV
-1682 DSSFSNYS
+1682 ESSFSNYCHGKDD
-1690 WHNANKYD
+1690 WDVNYYD
-1698 WACNWGLMKPGEF
+1698 WARNWGIMNAGEF
-1711 TRVEQMT
+1711 TRVEGMKGWR
-1718 NWG
+1718 N

>member
-31 LEAPVITLTK
+31 LEAPIITLTK

-102 SFQFAFT
+102 SFQFDFT

-163 LKPLEELKAI
+163 LKPLEELKVI

-202 PGSVLIKIKD
+202 PGSVTIKIKD
-212 ESGNLVCEVPNSSSN
+212 ESGNLVCEVPNSTSN

-351 IDIVPDPEKEKRTKM
+351 IDIVPESEKEKRTKM

-426 NEIPDVQMS
+426 NEIPVVQMS

-569 QEYKLSADNT
+569 QEYKLSADTT

-601 DLEFD
+601 DLEFY

-618 KYQIIERIKDVEKVL
+618 KYQIIKRIKDVETVL
-633 ANENRYKISKDVLSK
+633 ANENKYKISKDVLSK

-719 KPYLVLEGF
+719 KPFLVLEGF
-728 SDGLSRKAEYFDG
+728 SDGDSRKAEYFDG

-794 INKDNYTDYVLND
+794 INKDNYTDYVLKD

-844 ITAKVVFSEELSD
+844 ITAKVVFSKNLSD
-857 TGAPEFNFTNGMKL
+857 AGSPEFAFTNGIKL

-876 ESKTFIFTGK
+876 NDNTIIFTGK
-886 ISDDIDQNGTLSCSN
+886 ISDTDENGKLLCSN
-901 DDSIFISNV
+901 DDPIFISNV
-910 ENIVDKAGNKLLLSG
+910 ENIVDKAGNIVDKALLSG

-935 VDTKSPEVPSIKKE
+935 VDTNSPKVPSIKKE

-990 AANGEGT
+990 AANGVGT

-1062 FEEKVKVIKTDENT
+1062 FEEKVNVVKTDENT
-1076 KIQIAEGKYAS
+1076 RIQIAEGKYAS
-1087 LTTPVSDNELSAI
+1087 LTTTVSDNELSAI
-1100 YFSYLVTSGDEF
+1100 YFSYLVKSGDEF

-1138 ILSEDYE
+1138 LLSEDYE

-1196 KGSGKLILRQT
+1196 KGSGNLILRQT

-1226 ELDYEDKNI
+1226 ELEYEDKNI
-1235 LARQDENGKLE
+1235 LARQDENGQLK
-1246 EDLEDLGLGVG
+1246 EDMEDTSVG
-1257 ARNNGYH
+1257 IKHRNNEYH

-1272 YKKSMQGIKLENGN
+1272 YKKSMQGIKFENGN

-1335 GVLEKAGLHQRVLDV
+1335 AVLEKAGLHQRVLDV

-1368 GLIDQTDALPN
+1368 GLIDKTDALPN

-1385 VFEKGTFLDIT
+1385 VFEKGTFLDLA
-1396 GNEFGEGLTKDAIQE
+1396 GYEFGAGLTNDAIQE
-1411 NGTQTEVSNT
+1411 NGTQTEISNT

-1431 GSKPLVLIK
+1431 GSKPVILIK
-1440 TNGKEYFNSDKVAT
+1440 TNGNEYFNSDKVAT
-1454 PIVRVDR
+1454 PVVRVDR

-1506 YSETRQI
+1506 YSETKI
-1513 KTNGDTPSLISYE
+1513 EKDNNSATSEKTTYSNAGATSY
-1526 NDGTDWK
+1526 
-1533 EGNKDVAKSY
+1533 Y
-1543 CTTTNLASYDELKTS
+1543 TTTNITSYDLPVSS
-1558 YEKTFAVGSGSY
+1558 YTTNSIFAVGSGDY
-1570 NASYKGIVA
+1570 KESYKGIIA
-1579 SKGTK
+1579 AKGTK
-1584 VNFID
+1584 NSFTS
-1589 SDVGME
+1589 SDDGIE
-1595 GVFQTVVYMKAPTW
+1595 GVFQTVVYFSNPIT
-1609 DNCKKNSAD
+1609 
-1618 AGNNNT
+1618 GNNTSCSSLGDGKT

-1653 YLRIIF
+1653 YLRIVF
-1659 RESTQQETKTS
+1659 REKSANITTN
-1670 KDYYW
+1670 DYYW
-1675 ISYEVLV
+1675 VSYEVLV
-1682 DSSFSNYS
+1682 ESSFSNYC
-1690 WHNANKYD
+1690 HGKDDNDVNYYD
-1698 WACNWGLMKPGEF
+1698 WARNWGIMNAGEF
-1711 TRVEQMT
+1711 TRVEGMKGWR
-1718 NWG
+1718 N

>member
-31 LEAPVITLTK
+31 LEAPIITLTK

-53 FGGGVYCKKTVSF
+53 FGGGVYCKKTVAF

-102 SFQFAFT
+102 SFQFDFT

-163 LKPLEELKAI
+163 LKPLEELKEL

-202 PGSVLIKIKD
+202 PGSVTIKIKD
-212 ESGNLVCEVPNSSSN
+212 ESGNLVCEVPNSTSN

-240 VGGGSQYATGKHYLQ
+240 EGGGSQYAKGKHYLQ
-255 VWYDAEDVVTLPESN
+255 VWYNAEDVVTLPESN

-287 SDLPRVSQRPSLDE
+287 SDLPKVSQRPSLDD

-351 IDIVPDPEKEKRTKM
+351 IDIVPESEKEKRTKM

-375 EIIRFNAP
+375 EIISFTAP
-383 AIPQEMYLISYVKD
+383 TTPQEMYLISYVKD
-397 FGGKITTNKELI
+397 SGGKITTNKEII

-426 NEIPDVQMS
+426 NEIPVVQMS

-466 VEEDN
+466 VEEEN
-471 NKKSIIAKELLNDI
+471 SQKSRIAKQLLNDI
-485 AEKKDNKEYAPKK
+485 AEEKKNKEYAPKN
-498 DSVKITEFDDGIKLW
+498 DAVKVTVFDTGAKLW

-569 QEYKLSADNT
+569 QEYKLSADTT

-601 DLEFD
+601 DLEFY

-618 KYQIIERIKDVEKVL
+618 KYQIIERIKDVENVL
-633 ANENRYKISKDVLSK
+633 ANENRYKISKDVLSE

-666 GNKIST
+666 GNSIST

-712 NSSFEQN
+712 NSYFEQN
-719 KPYLVLEGF
+719 KPFLVLEGF
-728 SDGLSRKAEYFDG
+728 SDGDSRKAEYFDG

-766 DDEFGVIN
+766 DDDYGLIN
-774 PNENSNLK
+774 PNGNTNLK

-794 INKDNYTDYVLND
+794 INKDNYTDYVLKD

-876 ESKTFIFTGK
+876 DSKTFIFTGK
-886 ISDDIDQNGTLSCSN
+886 ISDTDQNGTLSCSN

-910 ENIVDKAGNKLLLSG
+910 ENIVDEAGNKLLLSG

-935 VDTKSPEVPSIKKE
+935 IDTKSPEVPTIKKE
-949 NGEDFPKTDNYQSN
+949 NGEDFPETDNYQSN
-963 VPFKILTNDTDVMLY
+963 VPFKIISNDTDVMLY
-978 EYSINGGTSWVN
+978 EYSINGGTSW
-990 AANGEGT
+990 AIAENGLGT
-997 VSIPAGEDTLFA
+997 VSLPAGEDTLFA

-1022 SKYPESIELNI
+1022 SEYPESIELNI

-1062 FEEKVKVIKTDENT
+1062 FEEKVKVVKTNENT

-1087 LTTPVSDNELSAI
+1087 LITTVSDKELTSI
-1100 YFSYLVTSGDEF
+1100 DFSYKVETGDEF
-1112 TINIPKNGIN
+1112 TISIPKNGIN

-1138 ILSEDYE
+1138 SISEDYE

-1162 PNDGTTASQ
+1162 PNDGTTASP

-1196 KGSGKLILRQT
+1196 KGSGNLILRQT

-1214 VLTASEYNTICA
+1214 VLTASEYNTVCA
-1226 ELDYEDKNI
+1226 ELEYEDKNI
-1235 LARQDENGKLE
+1235 LARQDENGKLK
-1246 EDLEDLGLGVG
+1246 EDMEDTSVG
-1257 ARNNGYH
+1257 IKHRNNEYH

-1302 IWETTEPHPIGKT
+1302 IWETTETHPIGET
-1315 FDDKHKYKAPTSTTS
+1315 FENHAYKAPTSTTS
-1330 ASEIR
+1330 AGEIR
-1335 GVLEKAGLHQRVLDV
+1335 AVLEKAGLHQRVLDV
-1350 TSANVKVNGNEV
+1350 TSANVKVDVNVV

-1368 GLIDQTDALPN
+1368 GLIDKTDALPN

-1411 NGTQTEVSNT
+1411 NGTQTEGSNT

-1440 TNGKEYFNSDKVAT
+1440 TNNNEFFNSDKVAT
-1454 PIVRVDR
+1454 PVVRVDR

-1466 GIRQADEDGNLTDS
+1466 GIRQANADGNLTDS

-1501 DASVV
+1501 DATVV
-1506 YSETRQI
+1506 YSET
-1513 KTNGDTPSLISYE
+1513 KVEKDNNSANSE
-1526 NDGTDWK
+1526 NTTYSNAGAT
-1533 EGNKDVAKSY
+1533 SHY
-1543 CTTTNLASYDELKTS
+1543 TTTNISDYILPASPYTTNS
-1558 YEKTFAVGSGSY
+1558 IFAVGSGDY
-1570 NASYKGIVA
+1570 KKSYKGIIA
-1579 SKGTK
+1579 AKGTK
-1584 VNFID
+1584 NSFTS
-1589 SDVGME
+1589 SDDGIE
-1595 GVFQTVVYMKAPTW
+1595 GVFQTVVYFSNPITGDGTSCSSLGSGK
-1609 DNCKKNSAD
+1609 
-1618 AGNNNT
+1618 T

-1653 YLRIIF
+1653 YLRIVF
-1659 RESTQQETKTS
+1659 REKSANIDTT
-1670 KDYYW
+1670 DYYW

-1682 DSSFSNYS
+1682 ESSFSNYC
-1690 WHNANKYD
+1690 HGKDDNDVNYYD
-1698 WACNWGLMKPGEF
+1698 WARNWGIMNAGEF
-1711 TRVEQMT
+1711 TRVEGMKAWR
-1718 NWG
+1718 N

>member
-1 MKKVLFYVCPLAIFF
+1 MRKVIFYVFPLAIFF

-31 LEAPVITLTK
+31 LEAPIITLTK

-66 FGKATDNVKVES
+66 FGTATDNVKVES

-102 SFQFAFT
+102 SFQFDFT

-163 LKPLEELKAI
+163 LKPLEELKEL

-202 PGSVLIKIKD
+202 PGSVSIKIKD
-212 ESGNLVCEVPNSSSN
+212 ESGNLVCEVPNSTSN

-287 SDLPRVSQRPSLDE
+287 SDLPKVSQRPSLDD

-310 NEAVTVTITDDDALS
+310 NEAVTITITDDDALS

-351 IDIVPDPEKEKRTKM
+351 IDIVPETEREKRTKM

-375 EIIRFNAP
+375 EIISFTAP
-383 AIPQEMYLISYVKD
+383 TTPQEMYLISYVKD
-397 FGGKITTNKELI
+397 SGGKITTNKEII

-426 NEIPDVQMS
+426 NEIPVVQMS

-442 ATVKGQTIDTSGCS
+442 ASIKGQTIDTSGCS

-466 VEEDN
+466 VEEEN
-471 NKKSIIAKELLNDI
+471 SQKSRIAKQLLNDI
-485 AEKKDNKEYAPKK
+485 AEEKKNKEYAPKN
-498 DSVKITEFDDGIKLW
+498 DAVKVTVFDTGAKLW

-569 QEYKLSADNT
+569 QEYKLSADTT

-601 DLEFD
+601 ELEFY

-618 KYQIIERIKDVEKVL
+618 KYQIIERIKDVETVL
-633 ANENRYKISKDVLSK
+633 ANENKYAISKDVLSK

-703 ANFSETVGN
+703 ANFSETVGD
-712 NSSFEQN
+712 NSAFEQN
-719 KPYLVLEGF
+719 KPFLVLEGF
-728 SDGLSRKAEYFDG
+728 SDGIPRKAEYFEG

-752 AKEGDE
+752 AVEGDK
-758 SSKIEIKY
+758 SDGIQIKY
-766 DDEFGVIN
+766 DDDYGLID
-774 PNENSNLK
+774 PNGNTNLK

-794 INKDNYTDYVLND
+794 INKDNYTDYVLKD

-876 ESKTFIFTGK
+876 DSKTFIFTGK
-886 ISDDIDQNGTLSCSN
+886 ISDTDQNGTLSCSN

-963 VPFKILTNDTDVMLY
+963 VPFKIISNDTDVMLY
-978 EYSINGGTSWVN
+978 EYSLNGGTSWVN
-990 AANGEGT
+990 AANGVGT
-997 VSIPAGEDTLFA
+997 VSIPAGEDILFA

-1022 SKYPESIELNI
+1022 SEYPESIELNI

-1038 EFSVECTNPDGY
+1038 NFSVECTNPDGY

-1062 FEEKVKVIKTDENT
+1062 FEEKIKVVKTNENT

-1087 LTTPVSDNELSAI
+1087 LTTTVSDKELTSI
-1100 YFSYLVTSGDEF
+1100 DFSYKVETGDEF
-1112 TINIPKNGIN
+1112 TISIPENGIN

-1138 ILSEDYE
+1138 SISEDYE

-1162 PNDGTTASQ
+1162 PNDGTTAAQ
-1171 SFDGDIT
+1171 NFNGDVT
-1178 NIYTTG
+1178 NIYKTG

-1196 KGSGKLILRQT
+1196 KGSGNLILRQT

-1226 ELDYEDKNI
+1226 ELDYEYKNI

-1246 EDLEDLGLGVG
+1246 EDMEDTSVG
-1257 ARNNGYH
+1257 IKHRNNEYH

-1286 YIPDI
+1286 YVPDI

-1302 IWETTEPHPIGKT
+1302 IWETTETHPIGKT
-1315 FDDKHKYKAPTSTTS
+1315 FENHAYKAPTSTTS
-1330 ASEIR
+1330 AGEIR
-1335 GVLEKAGLHQRVLDV
+1335 GALEEAGLHQRVLDV

-1421 WQRGRTSITD
+1421 WKRGRTSITD

-1440 TNGKEYFNSDKVAT
+1440 TNGNEFFNSDKVAT
-1454 PIVRVDR
+1454 PVVRVDR

-1466 GIRQADEDGNLTDS
+1466 GIRQANADGNLTVQ

-1501 DASVV
+1501 DATVV
-1506 YSETRQI
+1506 YSET
-1513 KTNGDTPSLISYE
+1513 KVEKDNNSANSENTTYSNAGATSY
-1526 NDGTDWK
+1526 
-1533 EGNKDVAKSY
+1533 Y
-1543 CTTTNLASYDELKTS
+1543 TTTNITSYDLPVRS
-1558 YEKTFAVGSGSY
+1558 YTTNSIFAVGSGDY
-1570 NASYKGIVA
+1570 KKSYKGIIA
-1579 SKGTK
+1579 AKGTK
-1584 VNFID
+1584 NSFTS
-1589 SDVGME
+1589 SDDGIE
-1595 GVFQTVVYMKAPTW
+1595 GVFQTVVYFSNPIT
-1609 DNCKKNSAD
+1609 
-1618 AGNNNT
+1618 GNNTSCSSLDSGKT

-1653 YLRIIF
+1653 YLRIVF
-1659 RESTQQETKTS
+1659 REKSANITTN
-1670 KDYYW
+1670 DYYW
-1675 ISYEVLV
+1675 VSYEVLV
-1682 DSSFSNYS
+1682 ESSFSNYCHGKDD
-1690 WHNANKYD
+1690 WDVNYYD
-1698 WACNWGLMKPGEF
+1698 WARNWGIMNAGEF
-1711 TRVEQMT
+1711 TRVEGMKGWR
-1718 NWG
+1718 N

>member
-1 MKKVLFYVCPLAIFF
+1 MPK
-16 AFLISCQ
+16 
-23 IGLGKEVD
+23 
-31 LEAPVITLTK
+31 
-41 MQSGSTEVDSSH
+41 
-53 FGGGVYCKKTVSF
+53 
-66 FGKATDNVKVES
+66 
-78 VNAEIKWNNEV
+78 
-89 DFQPLSSTTLSGD
+89 
-102 SFQFAFT
+102 
-109 FETTGIAY
+109 
-117 IKFVATDEAGNY
+117 
-129 NVKSSRVVT
+129 
-138 LLVDDEAPVGKS
+138 
-150 WYINRKLNGIQYA
+150 
-163 LKPLEELKAI
+163 
-173 DLDLPENKDAAQNVA
+173 
-188 FSIHSAFNDEMGIK
+188 
-202 PGSVLIKIKD
+202 
-212 ESGNLVCEVPNSSSN
+212 
-227 DYSPVFEITHDIL
+227 
-240 VGGGSQYATGKHYLQ
+240 
-255 VWYDAEDVVTLPESN
+255 
-270 KAQDIE
+270 
-276 VDGGWFIWWPE
+276 
-287 SDLPRVSQRPSLDE
+287 VSQRPSLDD

-325 EVYCSLLTENEFE
+325 EVYCSLLTEEEFE
-338 SIKNTYEN
+338 SIKNTYEE
-346 DYSQI
+346 DYSQV
-351 IDIVPDPEKEKRTKM
+351 IDVVPETEKEKRTKI

-375 EIIRFNAP
+375 EIISFTAP
-383 AIPQEMYLISYVKD
+383 TTPQEMYLISYVKD
-397 FGGKITTNKELI
+397 SGGKITTNKEII

-426 NEIPDVQMS
+426 NEIPVVQMS

-466 VEEDN
+466 VEEEN
-471 NKKSIIAKELLNDI
+471 SQKSRIAKQLLNDI

-569 QEYKLSADNT
+569 QEYKLSADTT

-601 DLEFD
+601 DLEFY

-633 ANENRYKISKDVLSK
+633 ANENKYKISKDVLSK

-666 GNKIST
+666 GNKVST

-712 NSSFEQN
+712 NSTFEQN

-728 SDGLSRKAEYFDG
+728 SDGLPRNAEYFDG

-752 AKEGDE
+752 AVEGDE

-782 EGIDIH
+782 EGLDIH

-794 INKDNYTDYVLND
+794 INKDNYTDYVLKD

-876 ESKTFIFTGK
+876 NDNTIIFTGK
-886 ISDDIDQNGTLSCSN
+886 ISDTDKNEKLLCSN
-901 DDSIFISNV
+901 DDFGFINNI
-910 ENIVDKAGNKLLLSG
+910 ENIVDMAGNQLLLLG

-930 LPSIV
+930 LPSIF

-963 VPFKILTNDTDVMLY
+963 VPFKIISNDTDVILY
-978 EYSINGGTSWVN
+978 EYSINSGTSW
-990 AANGEGT
+990 AIAENGLGT
-997 VSIPAGEDTLFA
+997 VSLPAEEDTLFA

-1022 SKYPESIELNI
+1022 SEYPESIELNI

-1062 FEEKVKVIKTDENT
+1062 FEEKVKVVKTNENT

-1087 LTTPVSDNELSAI
+1087 LITTVSDKELTSI
-1100 YFSYLVTSGDEF
+1100 DFSYKIETGDEF
-1112 TINIPKNGIN
+1112 TISIPENGIN

-1127 VDLFGFTQNGK
+1127 VDLFGFTQNEK
-1138 ILSEDYE
+1138 SISEDYE

-1196 KGSGKLILRQT
+1196 KGSGNLILRQT

-1246 EDLEDLGLGVG
+1246 EDMEDTSVG
-1257 ARNNGYH
+1257 IMHRNNEYH

-1272 YKKSMQGIKLENGN
+1272 YKKSMQGIKFENGN

-1302 IWETTEPHPIGKT
+1302 IWETTETHPIGKT
-1315 FDDKHKYKAPTSTTS
+1315 FENHAYKAPTSTTS
-1330 ASEIR
+1330 AGEIR
-1335 GVLEKAGLHQRVLDV
+1335 AVLEKAGLHQRILDV

-1368 GLIDQTDALPN
+1368 GLIDQTDALPD

-1396 GNEFGEGLTKDAIQE
+1396 GNEFGEGLTKDAIQG

-1440 TNGKEYFNSDKVAT
+1440 TNGNEFFNSDKVAT
-1454 PIVRVDR
+1454 PVVRVDR

-1466 GIRQADEDGNLTDS
+1466 GIRQANADGTLTDS

-1506 YSETRQI
+1506 YSETKVEKDNNSATSE
-1513 KTNGDTPSLISYE
+1513 KTTYSNAGATSY
-1526 NDGTDWK
+1526 
-1533 EGNKDVAKSY
+1533 Y
-1543 CTTTNLASYDELKTS
+1543 TTTNITSYDLPVKS
-1558 YEKTFAVGSGSY
+1558 YTTNSIFAVGAGDY
-1570 NASYKGIVA
+1570 KKSYKGIIA
-1579 SKGTK
+1579 AKGTK
-1584 VNFID
+1584 NSFTS
-1589 SDVGME
+1589 SDDGIE
-1595 GVFQTVVYMKAPTW
+1595 GVFQTVVYFSKPIT
-1609 DNCKKNSAD
+1609 
-1618 AGNNNT
+1618 GNDTPCSSLDSGKT

-1653 YLRIIF
+1653 YLRIVF
-1659 RESTQQETKTS
+1659 REKSANINTN
-1670 KDYYW
+1670 DYYW
-1675 ISYEVLV
+1675 VSYEVLV
-1682 DSSFSNYS
+1682 ESSFSNYCHGKDDS
-1690 WHNANKYD
+1690 DVNYYD
-1698 WACNWGLMKPGEF
+1698 WARNWGIMNAGEF
-1711 TRVEQMT
+1711 TRVEGMKAWR
-1718 NWG
+1718 N